1 MSAAPPPAGIVT
13 GLVAE
18 ADCLRGATLQ
28 EAVPIVFCS
37 GGSAQRA
44 RDGARQLA
52 GDGVAGLVSFGVAGG
67 LDPHLQPGTILLPHF
82 VLAEDGTRF
91 ETAREWRERLFAEA
105 RGKFPVVTGT
115 IVGCDRPVLGAPEK
129 CAAFEET
136 GAAAVD
142 MESHAVAEVAREAGL
157 PFLAVRAIADP
168 AARSVPRWALA
179 GIGPEGQT
187 RPLAVLGKI
196 AFRPWEWPAL
206 FHLARDTAA
215 AMAALRRV
223 ADLGALLSVPL

>member
-1 MSAAPPPAGIVT
+1 VSAAPPPAGIVT

-18 ADCLRGATLQ
+18 ADCLRGATLN

-37 GGSAQRA
+37 GGSAERA

-52 GDGVAGLVSFGVAGG
+52 GDGVAGLVSFGIAGG
-67 LDPHLQPGTILLPHF
+67 LDPHLRPGTILLPHF
-82 VLAEDGTRF
+82 VLAENGTRF
-91 ETAREWRERLFAEA
+91 ETAREWRERVSAEA
-105 RGKFPVVTGT
+105 GKNLSIAAGT
-115 IVGCDRPVLGAPEK
+115 IAGRDRPVLGAQEK
-129 CAAFEET
+129 RALFEKT

-168 AARSVPRWALA
+168 AARSVPPWALA

-187 RPLAVLGKI
+187 RPLAVLAEI

-215 AMAALRRV
+215 AMAGLRRV